1 LAGRCDRINI
11 IIHEDNSI
19 TVIDNGPGIPVGIH
33 HKMGIP
39 TVEVVHTILH
49 AGGKFGSGAYT
60 VSGGLHGVG
69 ASVVN
74 ALSEYLEVEV
84 SRDGHIYYQRYER
97 GKTVT
102 PLKVIGDT
110 DATGTKTTF
119 KPDATIFEET
129 EFDFDLM
136 LARYREMA
144 FLNKGIYFSIEDKR
158 PGQEQKV
165 ELKYDGGIVSF
176 VEYIDRMR
184 ESLIGAPIYFEGAQ
198 DDKIVEIAMQ
208 YNDGYSE
215 NIFSYANNIATMEGG
230 THITGFKSAITKVIN
245 EYARKYG
252 YLKEKDPGLSGEDVR
267 EGLTAVVSVKLVNPQ
282 FEGQTKSKLGNSDVR
297 GIVESIVNEKLSAL
311 MEENPR
317 DAKIIVNKCLAS
329 FKAREAARKARDLT
343 RRNNVLESSSL
354 PGKLSDCTE
363 KDPRLCEIYIV
374 EGDSAGGTAKNARD
388 RRFQAILPLWG
399 KMLNVEKSRIDK
411 VIYNDKLSPVITAL
425 GAGIGEEFDV
435 NKLRY
440 HKVVIM
446 ADADVDG
453 SHIRTL
459 LLTFMFRYMRPLVE
473 GGYVYIAQPPLFK
486 VNKSDKSDQYFYA
499 FSEQEIEEETIKRG
513 WEKGKYTVQR
523 FKGLGEMS
531 KDQLWDTTMN
541 PETRTFLRVT
551 LQDAVMADEIFS
563 TLMGTKV
570 EPRRDFI
577 KKYAK
582 NVQRLDI

>member
-1 LAGRCDRINI
+1 
-11 IIHEDNSI
+11 
-19 TVIDNGPGIPVGIH
+19 
-33 HKMGIP
+33 
-39 TVEVVHTILH
+39 
-49 AGGKFGSGAYT
+49 
-60 VSGGLHGVG
+60 
-69 ASVVN
+69 
-74 ALSEYLEVEV
+74 
-84 SRDGHIYYQRYER
+84 
-97 GKTVT
+97 
-102 PLKVIGDT
+102 
-110 DATGTKTTF
+110 
-119 KPDATIFEET
+119 
-129 EFDFDLM
+129 M